1 MERTPGLFA
10 RNCSV
15 RRIDKVTAA
24 DFLSR
29 YHRFGDAACRYR
41 YGLFVNRTTGATEAE
56 FPKGTL
62 VAVAEFSSA
71 RKWIKPEGTIRSCEW
86 VRYAS
91 VEGLRVIGGM
101 GKLLEEFVREVG
113 PDDVMTYADPAWSKG
128 GEAYLKLGFTL
139 EDRICKEGFTS
150 LKFRKR
156 F

>member
-1 MERTPGLFA
+1 MDRIPGLFA

-15 RRIDKVTAA
+15 RRIDKATAA

-41 YGLFVNRTTGATEAE
+41 YGLFVERTTGATEVT
-56 FPKGTL
+56 FPKGSL

-71 RKWIKPEGTIRSCEW
+71 RKWVKPEGTVRSCEW

-91 VEGLRVIGGM
+91 VEGLRVVGGM
-101 GKLLEEFVREVG
+101 GKMLDGFVHEVR
-113 PDDVMTYADPAWSKG
+113 PDDVMTYADPTWSKG
-128 GEAYLKLGFTL
+128 GEVYLRLGFTL
-139 EDRICKEGFTS
+139 EERVCKEHFTS